1 MDDEADDEDDEDDGQ
16 DDEDDGQ
23 DADTDHLQEDEE
35 DADDKMDL
43 KLDVSDDEE
52 SQAVT
57 GEGIA
62 VPTVPELM
70 LEGSFVCLFV
80 WFSFGLV

>member
-23 DADTDHLQEDEE
+23 DADTDHLEE

-43 KLDVSDDEE
+43 KLDVSDEEE

-70 LEGSFVCLFV
+70 LGGSFVCL
-80 WFSFGLV
+80 GLV